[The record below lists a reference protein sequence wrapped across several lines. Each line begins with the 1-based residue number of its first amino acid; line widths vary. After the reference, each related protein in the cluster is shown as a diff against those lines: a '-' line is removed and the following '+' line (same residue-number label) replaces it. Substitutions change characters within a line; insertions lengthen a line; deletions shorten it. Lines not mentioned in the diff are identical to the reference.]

1 MLYES
6 SLSRFWVATQH
17 YCAENRCVTTQQTA
31 AKETSAIEAPINIRK
46 KNLKNWVNYIPED
59 SNQFSVEPVKNTKS
73 LSGRANK
80 IKNLYSLIKR
90 KKSAIMVN
98 ARVNYCLQDKKGK
111 HVMDRMM

>member
-6 SLSRFWVATQH
+6 SRSRFWVATQH
-17 YCAENRCVTTQQTA
+17 NKQQTA

-59 SNQFSVEPVKNTKS
+59 SNQFSVEPVKNTKI

-80 IKNLYSLIKR
+80 IKNL
-90 KKSAIMVN
+90 
-98 ARVNYCLQDKKGK
+98 
-111 HVMDRMM
+111 